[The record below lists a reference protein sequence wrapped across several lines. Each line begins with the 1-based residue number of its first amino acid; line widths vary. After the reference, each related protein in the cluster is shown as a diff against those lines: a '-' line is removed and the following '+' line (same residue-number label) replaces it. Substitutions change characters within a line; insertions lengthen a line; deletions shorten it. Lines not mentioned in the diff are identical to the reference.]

1 MGEVKYLDYEGLKY
15 YHNKSQEIVQKN
27 KIIQESSKPSILVN
41 NTNNGTTLKANIDN
55 SSIIQDSTGKLSVNI
70 NLEDSDQFLSFD
82 NSKLKANVKLKQLS
96 QVEINSL
103 GDQNILEAYSLVGNN
118 DEKISN
124 SDIIKIY
131 KDSSVHNVAI
141 GQNNDT
147 IDSNGNIISG
157 SGSSETTLNIVYH
170 LEDGTYKLAKLALG
184 KFLEETE
191 FGNGLEV
198 VNHVAQ
204 IQISSSNV
212 KDSQGRPILNC
223 DSDGLRINGSSLSD
237 YIEATVSPVVIDADS
252 RLTDLENQRIDQIR
266 IEGGQ
271 YLEKEKDDNFSVNV
285 TIPLATESSSG
296 ALNSEDKSYL
306 ELLKVAFNLDS
317 TKSDYKNSA
326 LQTTSTKTSITSIAN
341 SDLIY
346 SIDSNGFIWSNNNDN
361 LQSITPNSYTLF
373 SESGTSLISSED
385 RKSITVG
392 DVDNQYGYFNSK
404 QNEVNIGSQDYQ
416 VIINEERSELEEVL
430 LEVNDGGAQINDR
443 EGNTLLVLNQSET
456 ILKVPQEITTETDEN
471 QVVPKRYVDSSISS
485 INEETKRLLNEVA
498 TLSGD
503 GMLERTQLSLGREE
517 NTAFPGDAGKVI
529 EDSLIAH
536 MASDNSYIEIFNN
549 KKSGNCL
556 YIADDYNTLIFN
568 DLERV
573 EITGDY
579 TELASPEGGIQL
591 RIDNDKTELQIPQ
604 TITDTDQDTLAVNK
618 KYVDSKVKSPVYI
631 DTSSTQIGFDIDFA
645 RIHIQKY
652 AGTPVSVKSDYP
664 SVTLNFLQTEEQQ
677 IPNKWSAKLL
687 ICNESSANLSIKISN
702 FTSLENLTEQYPEI
716 DILKE
721 QAALVYCFK
730 FQSDFYYKV
739 L

>member
-212 KDSQGRPILNC
+212 NDIYGRPILNC
-223 DSDGLRINGSSLSD
+223 DSDGLRINGSSLSNF
-237 YIEATVSPVVIDADS
+237 IEAMVSPIVIEGNS
-252 RLTDLENQRIDQIR
+252 RLTDLENQRINQIR

-326 LQTTSTKTSITSIAN
+326 LQTTSAKTSITSIAN

-361 LQSITPNSYTLF
+361 LQSITSNSYTLF

-416 VIINEERSELEEVL
+416 VIINEERSELEEIL
-430 LEVNDGGAQINDR
+430 LEVNDEGAQINDR

-471 QVVPKRYVDSSISS
+471 QVVPKRYVDS
-485 INEETKRLLNEVA
+485 
-498 TLSGD
+498 
-503 GMLERTQLSLGREE
+503 
-517 NTAFPGDAGKVI
+517 
-529 EDSLIAH
+529 
-536 MASDNSYIEIFNN
+536 
-549 KKSGNCL
+549 
-556 YIADDYNTLIFN
+556 
-568 DLERV
+568 
-573 EITGDY
+573 
-579 TELASPEGGIQL
+579 
-591 RIDNDKTELQIPQ
+591 
-604 TITDTDQDTLAVNK
+604 
-618 KYVDSKVKSPVYI
+618 KVKSPVYI
-631 DTSSTQIGFDIDFA
+631 ESYIDSNSTQIGFDIDFA
-645 RIHIQKY
+645 KIHIKQLESGY
-652 AGTPVSVKSDYP
+652 RSVI
-664 SVTLNFLQTEEQQ
+664 LNFLQTEGQQ
-677 IPNKWSAKLL
+677 FPNKWSAKLL
-687 ICNESSANLSIKISN
+687 ICNESDADLSIRISN
-702 FTSLENLTEQYPEI
+702 FTDLEKLTEKYPEI
-716 DILKE
+716 NILKN
-721 QAALVYCFK
+721 QAALVYCFQ
-730 FQSDFYYKV
+730 FNSIFYYKV